1 MINLMGVVFA
11 LLLENR
17 FSVHSVQVK
26 GANLVCALVLK
37 ALQSTCWPLWSTSA
51 PLMKILTFQ

>member
-1 MINLMGVVFA
+1 MGVVFA

-37 ALQSTCWPLWSTSA
+37 ALQCSPLVGHYGQQVH
-51 PLMKILTFQ
+51 L